1 MGIFGGEKCT
11 QFRHKKVNIQKNCIT
26 KQSNIGNS
34 RISIRFRESEGS
46 DITALNTDMD
56 VIKSNPPLTETANQE
71 LCWSPYGDNDNIP
84 SENMNSAHSRNY
96 PSIDLDEQ
104 SLQTDEQQQS
114 SDDTSSLSSKLS
126 FNTNHAPNNWQVIW
140 TRCVLHMHKPLRYVL
155 VESSV
160 FAAKHP
166 TSTIA
171 AIATLAITL
180 AIVGLLTNF
189 QIENRDYKMWTP
201 RGSLP
206 DQHAQWIDSIF
217 PMGNDPRQYYLN
229 TLLHASGNNV
239 VSYEG
244 MQLQFAVMERI
255 RSVPDYAEFCHEYGT
270 PVCGESD
277 DPSLNIACQWYGI
290 PNGTNNR
297 DCEVLGVTS
306 FWFSNY
312 TVFRNMVFTDAD
324 VQRTLSINLFPGR
337 LSEFDISNIVGYPEF
352 DGDKM
357 LTRGKSF
364 LTYIV
369 LNRTDFDRAEALER
383 SVTEE
388 LKQLQKE
395 INTNSSNP
403 FRLEVLATR
412 SFEDEFVRGVYKDL
426 VLLPLVGFFMT
437 AFTCLV
443 FYKHG
448 DPLNS
453 RVLLGM
459 GATITVMVSIMTGYG
474 LLFIVGV
481 PFTSLA
487 QVSVIFVYNDN
498 CFLTAFSQD
507 CPFARLAYS

>member
-1 MGIFGGEKCT
+1 
-11 QFRHKKVNIQKNCIT
+11 
-26 KQSNIGNS
+26 
-34 RISIRFRESEGS
+34 
-46 DITALNTDMD
+46 
-56 VIKSNPPLTETANQE
+56 
-71 LCWSPYGDNDNIP
+71 
-84 SENMNSAHSRNY
+84 
-96 PSIDLDEQ
+96 
-104 SLQTDEQQQS
+104 
-114 SDDTSSLSSKLS
+114 
-126 FNTNHAPNNWQVIW
+126 
-140 TRCVLHMHKPLRYVL
+140 
-155 VESSV
+155 
-160 FAAKHP
+160 
-166 TSTIA
+166 
-171 AIATLAITL
+171 
-180 AIVGLLTNF
+180 
-189 QIENRDYKMWTP
+189 
-201 RGSLP
+201 
-206 DQHAQWIDSIF
+206 
-217 PMGNDPRQYYLN
+217 
-229 TLLHASGNNV
+229 
-239 VSYEG
+239 
-244 MQLQFAVMERI
+244 
-255 RSVPDYAEFCHEYGT
+255 
-270 PVCGESD
+270 
-277 DPSLNIACQWYGI
+277 
-290 PNGTNNR
+290 
-297 DCEVLGVTS
+297 
-306 FWFSNY
+306 
-312 TVFRNMVFTDAD
+312 MVFTDAD
-324 VQRTLSINLFPGR
+324 VQKTLSINLFPGR